1 VILTARTIARAG
13 AASRDPVASAC
24 DPVATTACERR
35 PIDLVICLDT
45 SGSME
50 ALIDSARARLWDI
63 VTSLSSARPMPEL
76 RVGLL
81 TYGSP
86 SRSTAAHG
94 WVVRQT
100 DLSSDLDSVYAKM
113 MRFSTD
119 GGDEFVGWALHDAL
133 TYMNWSHDPRALK
146 LVFVAG
152 NESADQAKDV
162 FDFRR
167 EAALARQRGIFVN
180 AIYAGNRDVGVQERW
195 AEVAS
200 CGGGSYTAIDMQC
213 GTVQIETPQDKILI
227 ELNMKLNAT
236 YVPYGAE
243 GHVGAARQAEQDLSA
258 AGVGPASAASR
269 VAAKGSALYQNTG
282 WDLVDAV
289 ARGDKKVEEMKEAE
303 LPAPMQALPPSERA
317 QFLKRKQ
324 SERAVLQKQ
333 IAEVSSE
340 RERILKDARV
350 RASGGKV
357 ALDDDMVG
365 AIREQ
370 AKQQGFRFEK

>member
-1 VILTARTIARAG
+1 MSVRRFLSALSWTTFVVACVILTARTIARAG

-63 VTSLSSARPMPEL
+63 VTSLSRARPTPEL

-86 SRSTAAHG
+86 SRSTVSQG
-94 WVVRQT
+94 WVVRQI
-100 DLSSDLDSVYAKM
+100 DLTSDLDSVYAKM
-113 MRFSTD
+113 MSFSTD
-119 GGDEFVGWALHDAL
+119 GGDEFVGWVLHDAL
-133 TYMNWSHDPRALK
+133 ETMNWSRDPKALK
-146 LVFVAG
+146 LIFVAG

-162 FDFRR
+162 YDFRR
-167 EAALARQRGIFVN
+167 EAALARQKGIIVN
-180 AIYAGNRDVGVQERW
+180 AVYAGNRDAGVQERW

-236 YVPYGAE
+236 
-243 GHVGAARQAEQDLSA
+243 
-258 AGVGPASAASR
+258 
-269 VAAKGSALYQNTG
+269 
-282 WDLVDAV
+282 
-289 ARGDKKVEEMKEAE
+289 
-303 LPAPMQALPPSERA
+303 
-317 QFLKRKQ
+317 
-324 SERAVLQKQ
+324 
-333 IAEVSSE
+333 
-340 RERILKDARV
+340 
-350 RASGGKV
+350 
-357 ALDDDMVG
+357 
-365 AIREQ
+365 
-370 AKQQGFRFEK
+370 